1 MIRRN
6 RQGAVNVISA
16 TDPIIGENV
25 DKLAEVLRECI
36 QDGIPRAVFD
46 MRDVPL
52 VNSLGLEML
61 LDIQEEFTRT
71 AGVLKLAAPNALC
84 WDAICVT
91 GVNSYFETHADVK
104 SAVGSFVV

>member
-25 DKLAEVLRECI
+25 DSLSAVLRECM
-36 QDGIPRAVFD
+36 QDGIPRAVLD
-46 MRDVPL
+46 LRDIPL
-52 VNSLGLEML
+52 INSLALEML
-61 LDIQEEFTRT
+61 LDIQEEFTRS
-71 AGVLKLAAPNALC
+71 AGVLKLAGPNALC

-91 GVNSYFETHADVK
+91 GINSYFETHSDVK